1 MGQQYFLFEVSEFVL
16 FMLFSILYLIFTYK
30 DQQKCANLFIIFYVL
45 VHFLILHHQYFY
57 TVKFAMLSN
66 IFYCQNVIVRT
77 ADHSSEHIYIYIYIF
92 TFSSTV
98 YYAVL

>member
-66 IFYCQNVIVRT
+66 IL
-77 ADHSSEHIYIYIYIF
+77 YIYIY
-92 TFSSTV
+92 TV
-98 YYAVL
+98 YYAVMHCTTHKMSHILTPAAYCIY